1 MCEAVTDTS
10 KSDSLAEYLLT
21 GSFSGWLK
29 KKKTRLGL
37 DFLVNEWR
45 GDHSLDLHC

>member
-29 KKKTRLGL
+29 KKKDQAMLGRE
-37 DFLVNEWR
+37 FQR
-45 GDHSLDLHC
+45 HSQVCSCWD